1 MTICIGSMV
10 IYVKF
15 LASPWYQ
22 ISYYFY
28 SGYAGPPSVASSY
41 HQDDMNQEMSHVDH
55 HQISHQDDQWA
66 KATGQD
72 ISGLSFNVSLT
83 LVRNLFS

>member
-1 MTICIGSMV
+1 MLFFSFNLVSNLI
-10 IYVKF
+10 
-15 LASPWYQ
+15 LLL
-22 ISYYFY
+22 

-41 HQDDMNQEMSHVDH
+41 HQDDMNQEMSHVDP

-83 LVRNLFS
+83 YGRNLFS

>member
-1 MTICIGSMV
+1 MLFFSFNLVSNLI
-10 IYVKF
+10 
-15 LASPWYQ
+15 LLL
-22 ISYYFY
+22 

-83 LVRNLFS
+83 YGRNLFS